1 LNERKGDFYGY
12 VAEVASGEKH
22 RIFATAAHEAY
33 EV

>member
-12 VAEVASGEKH
+12 MAEVASGEKGK
-22 RIFATAAHEAY
+22 IVATAAHKAY